1 MNIVDLQYHFKE
13 GDNEENVEW
22 IYYDKPYY
30 EKEEEDRKTQEYF
43 ERILREN
50 IYENPDLERK
60 IIKTKEEKIYFQE
73 DVMKLYY
80 SDGLNNNKL
89 MKGEV
94 IKHVLDRDEKDSS
107 DILYGFKTNFTGKIQ
122 IFIGGQRIYDYEVKK
137 NDNMYLVY
145 PIFIRLLKYH
155 EFCINVISTDIP
167 GKETEITMMGINIE
181 RKKFMGL
188 IKRVSIQEDIYMC
201 GMFGK
206 IMGLKE
212 EKVID
217 DIYKDYPFIRKTM
230 VDNKTF
236 RTIHLSID
244 NMKIIDFH
252 KENSLG
258 KRRVIQRTKKI
269 IHELIMKTWLPERVE
284 KWCLPMDVY

>member
-1 MNIVDLQYHFKE
+1 MNIVDLQYHFQE

-30 EKEEEDRKTQEYF
+30 EKKEEDRKTQEYF

-50 IYENPDLERK
+50 VYENPDLERK

-94 IKHVLDRDEKDSS
+94 IKHVLDIDEKDSS
-107 DILYGFKTNFTGKIQ
+107 DVLYGFKTNFTGKIQ

-137 NDNMYLVY
+137 KDNMYLVY
-145 PIFIRLLKYH
+145 PIFIRLLQYH
-155 EFCINVISTDIP
+155 EFCINVICTDIP
-167 GKETEITMMGINIE
+167 GKETEITMMGIKIE

-206 IMGLKE
+206 TINNDIL
-212 EKVID
+212 IQ
-217 DIYKDYPFIRKTM
+217 DIYKDYPISRRM
-230 VDNKTF
+230 IVSSETF
-236 RTIHLSID
+236 STIHLSIY
-244 NMKIIDFH
+244 NMKILDFH
-252 KENSLG
+252 HKNSTG
-258 KRRVIQRTKKI
+258 IRRTIERTKQI
-269 IHELIMKTWLPERVE
+269 LHELIMKTWSPERVE
-284 KWCLPMDVY
+284 DWCLPIDIY